1 MKIHFIG
8 IGGIGVSGIASVYK
22 QKGHEIQGSDAE
34 PSEITADL
42 QKQGIAVFVGQK
54 ASNIA
59 KGIDFVI
66 YSEAVPSNNPEL
78 KEARRL
84 GIKCLSGAEA
94 LAELSKD
101 YFLIAISGMHGKST
115 TASMISQIL
124 IKAGLDPTFII
135 GTKPGFRVGKSKYLV
150 IEADDYQ
157 AKFLRYHP
165 DVLVLTNIDAEH
177 LDCLKNMSN
186 IMKIFRQ
193 YVSQVKY
200 KIIANKDN
208 GNVAR
213 LLKNNKKTIFFSL
226 KNQNDV
232 KKLRSVLQ
240 VPGEH
245 NVSNSLAA
253 LNAARLLKIDDKIAF
268 EALSKYKGI
277 WRRFQEFSL
286 KIKNQKLKIISD
298 YAHHPTE
305 IKATL
310 QALKEK
316 YKTEKIVLFFQ
327 PHQYQRTYYLWKEFI
342 AVFRQAAGQIDK
354 IFITDIYDVK
364 GREDKKIKAKISSQ
378 KLVKAIAKP
387 NARYLA
393 LAKIQGEFMPDA
405 INVIMGAGDIYRF
418 PQDKLTN
425 LK

>member
-22 QKGHEIQGSDAE
+22 QKGHIVAGSDAE
-34 PSEITADL
+34 PSEVTADL

-405 INVIMGAGDIYRF
+405 INVIMGAGDIY
-418 PQDKLTN
+418 KLTN

>member
-1 MKIHFIG
+1 
-8 IGGIGVSGIASVYK
+8 
-22 QKGHEIQGSDAE
+22 
-34 PSEITADL
+34 
-42 QKQGIAVFVGQK
+42 
-54 ASNIA
+54 
-59 KGIDFVI
+59 
-66 YSEAVPSNNPEL
+66 
-78 KEARRL
+78 
-84 GIKCLSGAEA
+84 
-94 LAELSKD
+94 
-101 YFLIAISGMHGKST
+101 MHGKST

-200 KIIANKDN
+200 KIIAKKDN

-253 LNAARLLKIDDKIAF
+253 LNATRLLGINDKTAF
-268 EALSKYKGI
+268 LALSQYKGI
-277 WRRFQEFSL
+277 WRRFQKSSL

-316 YKTEKIVLFFQ
+316 YSQKRVWLIFQ
-327 PHQYQRTYYLWKEFI
+327 PHQYQRTFYLFDDFV
-342 AVFRQAAGQIDK
+342 AVFRKAVSEFDIKK
-354 IFITDIYDVK
+354 IILTDIYSVK
-364 GREDKKIKAKISSQ
+364 GRESQAIKKKVSAEKLTQTIDKKQVIYVGQKKLENFIKANLS
-378 KLVKAIAKP
+378 
-387 NARYLA
+387 
-393 LAKIQGEFMPDA
+393 EFD
-405 INVIMGAGDIYRF
+405 ILVIMGAGDIY
-418 PQDKLTN
+418 KLLNN
-425 LK
+425 L